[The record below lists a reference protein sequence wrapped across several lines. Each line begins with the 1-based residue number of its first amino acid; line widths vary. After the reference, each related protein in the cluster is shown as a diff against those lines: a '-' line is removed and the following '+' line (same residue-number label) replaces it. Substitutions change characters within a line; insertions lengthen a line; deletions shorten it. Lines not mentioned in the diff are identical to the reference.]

1 MLNVE
6 RVLECKVN
14 KELWE
19 EELYV
24 VLSYFEL
31 TTLWKEEPR
40 PWLCLSFYNSEK
52 FLKSNKGPRSQT
64 CWRNFSLFVSPRG
77 TDGPKEATSKLT
89 WLAETKQNKSN

>member
-31 TTLWKEEPR
+31 TTL
-40 PWLCLSFYNSEK
+40 
-52 FLKSNKGPRSQT
+52 
-64 CWRNFSLFVSPRG
+64 
-77 TDGPKEATSKLT
+77 
-89 WLAETKQNKSN
+89 